1 MQPIAEPI
9 SGAGYAGR
17 AGAAATTP
25 QAALE
30 QFYAAFNGR
39 DLALMARNWVQ
50 TDDIALD
57 NPLGGIR
64 RGWAEIRALYERVF
78 SGRAAVYVEFYDY
91 TLHAGS
97 ELFYAVGRERGY
109 FRCDGHEIPL
119 AIRTSRVFRD
129 AGDGWR
135 QVHHHGSIEDSALLA
150 RYQAAVLGSR
160 SGPGTLNGGRKDE
173 G

>member
-1 MQPIAEPI
+1 MHPIAESI
-9 SGAGYAGR
+9 SGSRYASL
-17 AGAAATTP
+17 AAADAGTP
-25 QAALE
+25 LAALE
-30 QFYAAFNGR
+30 QFYAAFNAR
-39 DLALMARNWVQ
+39 DLGLMARNWAR

-64 RGWAEIRALYERVF
+64 RSWAEIRALYERVF
-78 SGRAAVYVEFYDY
+78 SGQAAVYVEFYDY

-109 FRCDGHEIPL
+109 FRCDGYEIAL

-150 RYQAAVLGSR
+150 RYQAAVLGSQ
-160 SGPGTLNGGRKDE
+160 SGPEALNGGRNDE